1 MNPRIG
7 TAADIPE
14 LVRVINAAY
23 RVEDFFIDGDR
34 TSAEDVAARIKAP
47 GACFLV
53 IDGEVSGT
61 LAASVWLETVGD
73 RGHFVML
80 AVDPAHQGRGLARRL
95 IEEVE
100 DHCRNAGCSALDI
113 EVVNL
118 REELPPLYE
127 AVGFRRTGV
136 EEFLDTGQL
145 KRPAHL
151 IVMSKP
157 I

>member
-1 MNPRIG
+1 VGAP
-7 TAADIPE
+7 ADTPE
-14 LVRVINAAY
+14 IVRVINAAY

-34 TSAEDVAARIKAP
+34 TSAEDVTARMQAP

-53 IDGEVSGT
+53 IESEVRAT
-61 LAASVWLETVGD
+61 LAASVWLETVGE
-73 RGHFVML
+73 RGHFAML
-80 AVDPAHQGRGLARRL
+80 SVDPPHQGTGLAKRL

-100 DHCRNAGCSALDI
+100 DYCRDAGCSALDI

-127 AVGFRRTGV
+127 AFGFSTTGLGS
-136 EEFLDTGQL
+136 FSDTGQL

-151 IVMSKP
+151 ILMSKP
-157 I
+157 V